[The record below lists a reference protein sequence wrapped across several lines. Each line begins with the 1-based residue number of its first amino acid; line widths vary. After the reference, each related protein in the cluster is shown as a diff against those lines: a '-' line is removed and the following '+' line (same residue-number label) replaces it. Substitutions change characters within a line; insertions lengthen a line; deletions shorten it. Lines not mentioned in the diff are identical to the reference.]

1 MSAAFGM
8 GMLLM
13 GLIAIAIGSAI
24 AWFILNRRDKWV
36 ELA

>member
-24 AWFILNRRDKWV
+24 AWLILNRKDK
-36 ELA
+36 